1 MKKPF
6 LPIPTTS
13 VHAKNQASRSK
24 DKGASPWTDKQTNR
38 QTNRQTYPERT
49 KD

>member
-6 LPIPTTS
+6 FPILTTS

-24 DKGASPWTDKQTNR
+24 GKGASPWTDR